1 LGKTDQES
9 KDKISVDL
17 SLAKLI
23 GELRDISAGICDST
37 SRGNKSWR
45 IMVQN
50 NLKFKNSLLYNCF
63 WYKKKELP
71 TDFNKHLTNVK
82 N

>member
-1 LGKTDQES
+1 MKEMEKTGQES

-23 GELRDISAGICDST
+23 GELRDISADICDGT
-37 SRGNKSWR
+37 SSDNKSWR

-63 WYKKKELP
+63 WHKKRI
-71 TDFNKHLTNVK
+71 TY
-82 N
+82 